1 MQAQMLYNN
10 WFGKAVG
17 ATCAWIWAPTDA
29 FWLAAAVITGIG
41 LGHLYDLWAAHMH
54 DGEAASLAQINSRHG
69 NDSKAAPYAEFLFAA
84 LGRIAKAS
92 GRVTPN
98 HIAHAE
104 RVMQQMG
111 MDATGKAQ
119 AQRWFRQ
126 GKNSDA
132 PLSDLS
138 RDCLAADPKGSA
150 SRLTIL
156 RCLCAMAAIAPSD
169 SGVSTLKSLG
179 GLLGFAPSRIAG
191 EYGAY
196 HGGHARADR
205 GTGDQRSPSTE
216 LDAAYRQLD
225 LQPGATL
232 EQVKHAYRRLVS
244 RAHPDKLPRDA
255 SDAEQRAAQ
264 ERMVALRDAFER
276 ISAASG

>member
-1 MQAQMLYNN
+1 MLYNN

-29 FWLAAAVITGIG
+29 IWLAAAVITGIG

-54 DGEAASLAQINSRHG
+54 DGEAASLAQINSG

-92 GRVTPN
+92 GRVTPD

-111 MDATGKAQ
+111 MDAAGKTQ

-126 GKNSDA
+126 GKSGDA
-132 PLSDLS
+132 ALSDLS
-138 RDCLAADPKGSA
+138 RECLAADQKGSA
-150 SRLTIL
+150 ARLTIL
-156 RCLCAMAAIAPSD
+156 RCLCAMAAITPSD

-191 EYGAY
+191 EFGAY
-196 HGGHARADR
+196 HDARHQAEHNAGGPQ
-205 GTGDQRSPSTE
+205 GSGSE

-232 EQVKHAYRRLVS
+232 DQVKRAYRRLVS
-244 RAHPDKLPRDA
+244 RTHPDKLPRDA

-264 ERMVALRDAFER
+264 ERMVKLRDAFER
-276 ISAASG
+276 ISAAS